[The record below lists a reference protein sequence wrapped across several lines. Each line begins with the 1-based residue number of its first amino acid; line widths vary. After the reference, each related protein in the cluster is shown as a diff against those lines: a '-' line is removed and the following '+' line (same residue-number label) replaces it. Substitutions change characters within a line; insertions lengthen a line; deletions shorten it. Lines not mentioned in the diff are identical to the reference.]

1 MFDGEINYVFEN
13 LRLSPST
20 IGTRLRTLGASCGV
34 HPLQGACAQTWG
46 RGPATFS
53 PRSVG
58 QITWDGHWAVMGYT
72 RFLKMATWYPQWHIC
87 LCVFTPFITTS
98 IYLPQTQQLYNSKN
112 AAPPFIKDHPLT
124 SLAQGNRAS
133 SSQLIEKYETYVH
146 SLNMCIQK
154 KNMWNPQPKDFT

>member
-72 RFLKMATWYPQWHIC
+72 RFLKMATWYPQWHCVCSPHLLLLRYIC
-87 LCVFTPFITTS
+87 HKPNNYIT
-98 IYLPQTQQLYNSKN
+98 QKN

-133 SSQLIEKYETYVH
+133 SSQLIEKYETHVH

>member
-72 RFLKMATWYPQWHIC
+72 RFFKNGNVVPAMTYLLVCVHPIYYYFDISAT
-87 LCVFTPFITTS
+87 
-98 IYLPQTQQLYNSKN
+98 
-112 AAPPFIKDHPLT
+112 
-124 SLAQGNRAS
+124 
-133 SSQLIEKYETYVH
+133 
-146 SLNMCIQK
+146 
-154 KNMWNPQPKDFT
+154 NPTII